1 MLFRSKERGARV
13 KERTKNDASK
23 REGVALFGSRF
34 ISCTAKSENIIPL
47 LGLSLL
53 RKQTET
59 LVTQASVKLV
69 YEKKL
74 FLSLL
79 FVNAEQKVSCEF

>member
-1 MLFRSKERGARV
+1 MAHVSFLARPNP
-13 KERTKNDASK
+13 K
-23 REGVALFGSRF
+23 
-34 ISCTAKSENIIPL
+34 IPL

-59 LVTQASVKLV
+59 LVTQASAKLV

-74 FLSLL
+74 F
-79 FVNAEQKVSCEF
+79 